1 MDQIGKPV
9 EINRKF
15 IKFMEQEIQP
25 EYERVLEK
33 LVQQIKEQLD
43 EMYDSKSVSLDTDE
57 NYLNKDKTNNT

>member
-1 MDQIGKPV
+1 
-9 EINRKF
+9 
-15 IKFMEQEIQP
+15 MEQEIQP

>member
-1 MDQIGKPV
+1 MDHIGKPL

-43 EMYDSKSVSLDTDE
+43 EMYDSRNVDE
-57 NYLNKDKTNNT
+57 KYLNKDKTNNT